1 MHNEKLAIIL
11 EPTLTADDH
20 PIFIIN
26 GIPYHAHFKNG
37 GWKVNRPNPG
47 LVIIAVR
54 GRQKIIKLYNSDNSE
69 FYRRQVLGR

>member
-47 LVIIAVR
+47 LVTIAVR
-54 GRQKIIKLYNSDNSE
+54 GRQKIIKLLTLIILNFIE
-69 FYRRQVLGR
+69 GKC